1 MDQSSVHN
9 PYIIVP
15 TGPTSGV
22 MKSGIVTRVRPQLP
36 SFRFNV
42 NDLVWY
48 IGDNNIW
55 PYVNMAI
62 PNRVRLK
69 VVARTRLFNANDDFV
84 GNAYWITAKRDIA
97 GFFVSP
103 TANLSG
109 ASWQKFHN
117 VPERVLSD
125 TYLPPLTL
133 EEEEERESKKRRLRK
148 NTTTS
153 RTATTHPEPVQGAAR
168 I

>member
-1 MDQSSVHN
+1 MVRYVRDEQEEAN
-9 PYIIVP
+9 PYEVP

-133 EEEEERESKKRRLRK
+133 EDEEERESKKKRVG
-148 NTTTS
+148 NT
-153 RTATTHPEPVQGAAR
+153 
-168 I
+168 